1 MSFPYSVMRSRNEK
15 IVRIVEQNDDIVE
28 TKNIQLDFENQI
40 KDVANKGLFI
50 KPEHITFLMNNIVKF
65 YRNNVAVLL
74 LTMNL
79 MEEGDSFVNTNYYI
93 SYIDYIFRKKEND
106 EKREDNEKKELF
118 NQKLSIQIKIYRRKI
133 NTILGKEV

>member
-15 IVRIVEQNDDIVE
+15 IVRIVEQNDDIIE

>member
-74 LTMNL
+74 LTINL